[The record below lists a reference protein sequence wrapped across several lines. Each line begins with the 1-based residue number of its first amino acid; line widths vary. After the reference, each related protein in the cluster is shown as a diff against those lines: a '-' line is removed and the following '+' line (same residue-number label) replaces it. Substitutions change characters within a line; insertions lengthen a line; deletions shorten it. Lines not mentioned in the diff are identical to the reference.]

1 MNIGGGEAAD
11 QLVRMMLSGSEV
23 AVRLSGSAIKNVLAL
38 TMALAKKHKTISGK
52 VNLAKMLKETRDVRR
67 FAMSPEQYQQ
77 FRQRA
82 GKQKILFSAI
92 RDSDKL
98 IMVRTKI
105 FVKEDTKMLYTEKEK
120 HEIERVKEVFAEHL
134 RQNPDFELLWSDKV
148 GYVWLTIGVNPLYVD
163 TGIRIESA
171 ADLCGR
177 CLDDVATDVL
187 YMTGNDHAL
196 EAADPLELAEI
207 KRRWEPYI
215 NQLPDYAYLCK
226 DLLNGKM

>member
-1 MNIGGGEAAD
+1 MLNFFIGFAFFEAGAFFGFFVAALMQAARSGEIG
-11 QLVRMMLSGSEV
+11 LNR
-23 AVRLSGSAIKNVLAL
+23 
-38 TMALAKKHKTISGK
+38 
-52 VNLAKMLKETRDVRR
+52 
-67 FAMSPEQYQQ
+67 
-77 FRQRA
+77 
-82 GKQKILFSAI
+82 
-92 RDSDKL
+92 
-98 IMVRTKI
+98 
-105 FVKEDTKMLYTEKEK
+105 KED
-120 HEIERVKEVFAEHL
+120 
-134 RQNPDFELLWSDKV
+134 
-148 GYVWLTIGVNPLYVD
+148 PLYVD

-196 EAADPLELAEI
+196 EKADPLELAEI